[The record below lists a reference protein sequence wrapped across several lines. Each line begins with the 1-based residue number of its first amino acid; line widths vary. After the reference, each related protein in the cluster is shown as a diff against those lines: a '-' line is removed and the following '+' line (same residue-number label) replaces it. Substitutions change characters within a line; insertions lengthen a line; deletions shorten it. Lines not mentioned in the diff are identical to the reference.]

1 MENSLKIAINFN
13 ENIVSK
19 QLWRYFYYSWKNKL
33 PIISRNFF
41 YALFIIFIFDSL
53 IGNKTRYDFFQFAVF
68 FLGIMCIVYLIIFYY
83 QKVNYSTKMDK
94 HIDELKGY
102 RPVTELNFDEE
113 SFYVKSEQYDIR
125 SIWKKITYEVSG
137 NIILIHIEMG
147 ILFTYLISEEET
159 DQYPAIL
166 SFLKRKA
173 KSKKR

>member
-1 MENSLKIAINFN
+1 
-13 ENIVSK
+13 
-19 QLWRYFYYSWKNKL
+19 
-33 PIISRNFF
+33 
-41 YALFIIFIFDSL
+41 
-53 IGNKTRYDFFQFAVF
+53 
-68 FLGIMCIVYLIIFYY
+68 
-83 QKVNYSTKMDK
+83 MDK